1 VKIALI
7 GDTYPPFRTSG
18 AIQLRDLSMGFARKG
33 HDITMIL
40 PDSNISKPWL
50 VEYYHGVKVYRI
62 KSPRSKEINFVSR
75 GIGEFLMPF
84 YLIKNLKKSPINI
97 ERFDGIAWYSPSI
110 FFGPLIKYLKKRNNC
125 KSYLIIRDIFPQ
137 WTLDIGIMKKGL
149 VYYFFNRVADYQY
162 AIADIIGVQTPGNLK
177 FFENEKKFN
186 KKNIEVLQNWLDLQK
201 NIECTIQIKETPL
214 AGRKIFVY
222 AGNMGIAQ
230 STVMLIELAKAF
242 KENETIGFMFI
253 GRGTELNLLKNIA
266 KKYSLTNT
274 LFYDEIDP
282 DEIPNLYT
290 QCVAGIVSLDE
301 KHKSHN
307 IPGKFLTY
315 MRSGLP
321 VLAVINPGNDL
332 EKIIKKEAVGQIC
345 TSHSKENIFESCITL
360 LDQIEKDPKISDR
373 CNKLFQ
379 REFNVERAVDQIVN
393 ALNN

>member
-75 GIGEFLMPF
+75 AIGEFLMPF

-186 KKNIEVLQNWLDLQK
+186 KKNIEVLQNWLDL
-201 NIECTIQIKETPL
+201 TETPL

-282 DEIPNLYT
+282 DEIPNLYS

>member
-40 PDSNISKPWL
+40 PDSNISKPWS

-62 KSPRSKEINFVSR
+62 KSPRSKEINFVIR
-75 GIGEFLMPF
+75 AIGEVLMPF
-84 YLIKNLKKSPINI
+84 YLIKNLKKSPIKN

-110 FFGPLIKYLKKRNNC
+110 FFGPLIKNLKKRNNC

-137 WTLDIGIMKKGL
+137 WTLDMGIMKKGL

-162 AIADIIGVQTPGNLK
+162 ATADIIGVQTPGNLK
-177 FFENEKKFN
+177 FFENEKKFH

-253 GRGTELNLLKNIA
+253 GRGTESNLLKNIA

-274 LFYDEIDP
+274 LFYDEIDS
-282 DEIPNLYT
+282 DEIPNLYS
-290 QCVAGIVSLDE
+290 QCVAGIVSLNE

-332 EKIIKKEAVGQIC
+332 EKIIKEESVGQVC
-345 TSHSKENIFESCITL
+345 TSHSIENIYNCSIML
-360 LDQIEKDPKISDR
+360 LDQIEKDNKLADR
-373 CNKLFQ
+373 CIKLFQ